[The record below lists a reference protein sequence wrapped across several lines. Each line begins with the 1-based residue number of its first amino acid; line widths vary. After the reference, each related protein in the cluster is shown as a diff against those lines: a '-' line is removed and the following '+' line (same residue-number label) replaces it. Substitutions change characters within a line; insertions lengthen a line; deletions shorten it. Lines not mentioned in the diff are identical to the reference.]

1 MILTETFSCKLWI
14 WLSIYKVQVS
24 LQPEFIR
31 NKRVKTYLDI
41 IDLFSLFTGHIVE
54 CYGPYVARNNDSDII
69 KHVIEEDEE
78 GLRAWTKPGDI
89 QVVDR
94 GYRDATDAYATLGI
108 KAPYP
113 AFIPKGV
120 SNI

>member
-1 MILTETFSCKLWI
+1 M
-14 WLSIYKVQVS
+14 
-24 LQPEFIR
+24 
-31 NKRVKTYLDI
+31 
-41 IDLFSLFTGHIVE
+41 FTGHIVE

-78 GLRAWTKPGDI
+78 GLRAWSRPGDV

-94 GYRDATDAYATLGI
+94 GYRDAKEAYATLGI
-108 KAPYP
+108 DAPYP